1 MFFLPSQLAPPPLLP
16 HHLLPLLNKPHYL
29 SLKAMHQ
36 KLYQGLKAQAKINT
50 GGHRDLGK
58 ISREEMSKP

>member
-1 MFFLPSQLAPPPLLP
+1 
-16 HHLLPLLNKPHYL
+16 
-29 SLKAMHQ
+29 MHQ